1 MLAGGKKK
9 TSSSFGPDGRRI
21 GGGGLGAG
29 GGPRRVIKTVGKRGA
44 GLANPAMLKSSPAG
58 AAAAAA
64 GGSGIT
70 TISDCAP
77 SKTCFGRGG
86 GGLGLTSRGPHATNK
101 LFQPGVKLKIQRAPM
116 MTGLSVG
123 AGVRKPFQRP
133 QLGRRAYDKNSEAA
147 LKRAT
152 LGQKRRMDGMSKLL
166 ARAGK
171 GLNYKTPGRAK
182 SGDGDDG
189 SDASCADE
197 EEEEDS
203 LMAQLERNYK
213 PLMVWQSPHNGGE
226 AKGLPKALRT
236 VTRPDE
242 YGVEEEVTIKTGPPA
257 EAYTKE
263 DQYVP
268 KVLAKWLRPHQ
279 REGVKFMYECV
290 MGMRDFDG
298 NGCILA
304 DGKWRA
310 RIYLFGGAY
319 PCHLVPSHNSHLSL
333 CGHARNWI
341 LFSLF
346 ISVVNLSCNVSTP
359 YNARPTDMG
368 LGKTLQS
375 VTLIWTLLKT
385 GIAAR
390 PAPTAKRIIVVCPCS
405 LVKNWDNEFVKWLG
419 PGTVKTIALAES
431 DRKTVEKN
439 LDVFVKTKMFNVL
452 IASYETMR
460 THIGRLNKHKDC
472 CDLLGEFQTFVRMY

>member
-9 TSSSFGPDGRRI
+9 AASSFGPDGRRI
-21 GGGGLGAG
+21 GGAGAGGLGAG
-29 GGPRRVIKTVGKRGA
+29 GGPRRRVIKTVGKRGP
-44 GLANPAMLKSSPAG
+44 GLANPALLQSSATSSAG
-58 AAAAAA
+58 AAAAT
-64 GGSGIT
+64 GGGGIT

-77 SKTCFGRGG
+77 SRTCFGGGG
-86 GGLGLTSRGPHATNK
+86 GGLVSRGPHSTNK
-101 LFQPGVKLKIQRAPM
+101 LFQPGVKLRIQRAPM

-171 GLNYKTPGRAK
+171 GLHYRTPGRAG
-182 SGDGDDG
+182 SGGDG
-189 SDASCADE
+189 SDGSADE
-197 EEEEDS
+197 EEQDEDS

-213 PLMVWQSPHNGGE
+213 PLLVWQSPHNGGE
-226 AKGLPKALRT
+226 ARGLPKVLRT

-242 YGVEEEVTIKTGPPA
+242 YGVEEQVTIKAGPPA

-304 DGKWRA
+304 DGKREMHA
-310 RIYLFGGAY
+310 PRIT
-319 PCHLVPSHNSHLSL
+319 
-333 CGHARNWI
+333 
-341 LFSLF
+341 
-346 ISVVNLSCNVSTP
+346 SCTWSS
-359 YNARPTDMG
+359 M
-368 LGKTLQS
+368 LG
-375 VTLIWTLLKT
+375 I
-385 GIAAR
+385 
-390 PAPTAKRIIVVCPCS
+390 
-405 LVKNWDNEFVKWLG
+405 
-419 PGTVKTIALAES
+419 
-431 DRKTVEKN
+431 
-439 LDVFVKTKMFNVL
+439 
-452 IASYETMR
+452 
-460 THIGRLNKHKDC
+460 
-472 CDLLGEFQTFVRMY
+472 

>member
-58 AAAAAA
+58 AAAAAG

-77 SKTCFGRGG
+77 SKTCFGRGGG

-197 EEEEDS
+197 EEEEEDS

-226 AKGLPKALRT
+226 TKGLPKVLRT

-310 RIYLFGGAY
+310 RIYLFICWCISMSSRAI
-319 PCHLVPSHNSHLSL
+319 SQLSL
-333 CGHARNWI
+333 EFVW
-341 LFSLF
+341 
-346 ISVVNLSCNVSTP
+346 SCSEL
-359 YNARPTDMG
+359 D
-368 LGKTLQS
+368 
-375 VTLIWTLLKT
+375 TLLTLYFRRKFLLQCIYPIQRSPNRYGT
-385 GIAAR
+385 RQDSPIRHPHLDPPQDRHRR
-390 PAPTAKRIIVVCPCS
+390 PSSPDRQAHHRRLPVLPRQ
-405 LVKNWDNEFVKWLG
+405 ELG
-419 PGTVKTIALAES
+419 
-431 DRKTVEKN
+431 
-439 LDVFVKTKMFNVL
+439 
-452 IASYETMR
+452 
-460 THIGRLNKHKDC
+460 
-472 CDLLGEFQTFVRMY
+472 Q

>member
-9 TSSSFGPDGRRI
+9 APSSFGPDGRRI
-21 GGGGLGAG
+21 GGGAGGGLGG
-29 GGPRRVIKTVGKRGA
+29 LGGPRRVIKTVGKRGS
-44 GLANPAMLKSSPAG
+44 GLANPAMLKSSASAASAG
-58 AAAAAA
+58 
-64 GGSGIT
+64 GIT

-77 SKTCFGRGG
+77 SKTCFGGSG
-86 GGLGLTSRGPHATNK
+86 GGLASRGPHSTNK

-171 GLNYKTPGRAK
+171 GLAYKTPGRARG
-182 SGDGDDG
+182 GDDDG
-189 SDASCADE
+189 SGGSADE
-197 EEEEDS
+197 EEADEDS
-203 LMAQLERNYK
+203 LLAQLERNYK

-226 AKGLPKALRT
+226 ARGLPKVLRT

-304 DGKWRA
+304 DGKYR
-310 RIYLFGGAY
+310 
-319 PCHLVPSHNSHLSL
+319 
-333 CGHARNWI
+333 
-341 LFSLF
+341 
-346 ISVVNLSCNVSTP
+346 
-359 YNARPTDMG
+359 
-368 LGKTLQS
+368 
-375 VTLIWTLLKT
+375 
-385 GIAAR
+385 
-390 PAPTAKRIIVVCPCS
+390 
-405 LVKNWDNEFVKWLG
+405 
-419 PGTVKTIALAES
+419 
-431 DRKTVEKN
+431 
-439 LDVFVKTKMFNVL
+439 
-452 IASYETMR
+452 
-460 THIGRLNKHKDC
+460 
-472 CDLLGEFQTFVRMY
+472 

>member
-9 TSSSFGPDGRRI
+9 APSSFGPDGRRI
-21 GGGGLGAG
+21 GGAGGGLGG
-29 GGPRRVIKTVGKRGA
+29 GGPRRVIKTVGKRGS
-44 GLANPAMLKSSPAG
+44 GLANPAMLTSSAASAAG
-58 AAAAAA
+58 A
-64 GGSGIT
+64 GGIT

-77 SKTCFGRGG
+77 SKTCFGGGG
-86 GGLGLTSRGPHATNK
+86 GGLASRGPHSTNK

-171 GLNYKTPGRAK
+171 GLAYKTPGRTG
-182 SGDGDDG
+182 SGGDDG
-189 SDASCADE
+189 SAGSADE
-197 EEEEDS
+197 EEEDEDS

-226 AKGLPKALRT
+226 ARGLPQVLRT

-304 DGKWRA
+304 DGKYR
-310 RIYLFGGAY
+310 
-319 PCHLVPSHNSHLSL
+319 
-333 CGHARNWI
+333 
-341 LFSLF
+341 
-346 ISVVNLSCNVSTP
+346 
-359 YNARPTDMG
+359 
-368 LGKTLQS
+368 
-375 VTLIWTLLKT
+375 
-385 GIAAR
+385 
-390 PAPTAKRIIVVCPCS
+390 
-405 LVKNWDNEFVKWLG
+405 
-419 PGTVKTIALAES
+419 
-431 DRKTVEKN
+431 
-439 LDVFVKTKMFNVL
+439 
-452 IASYETMR
+452 
-460 THIGRLNKHKDC
+460 
-472 CDLLGEFQTFVRMY
+472 

>member
-9 TSSSFGPDGRRI
+9 APSSFGPDGRRI
-21 GGGGLGAG
+21 GGGAGGGLGG
-29 GGPRRVIKTVGKRGA
+29 LGGPRRVIKTVGKRGS
-44 GLANPAMLKSSPAG
+44 GLANPAMLKSSASAASAG
-58 AAAAAA
+58 
-64 GGSGIT
+64 GIT

-77 SKTCFGRGG
+77 SKTCFGGSG
-86 GGLGLTSRGPHATNK
+86 GGLASRGPHSTNK

-133 QLGRRAYDKNSEAA
+133 QLGQRAYDKNSEAA

-171 GLNYKTPGRAK
+171 GLAYKTPGGARG
-182 SGDGDDG
+182 GDDDDG
-189 SDASCADE
+189 SGGSADE
-197 EEEEDS
+197 EEADEDS
-203 LMAQLERNYK
+203 LLAQLERNYK

-226 AKGLPKALRT
+226 ARGLPKVLRT

-304 DGKWRA
+304 DGKYR
-310 RIYLFGGAY
+310 
-319 PCHLVPSHNSHLSL
+319 
-333 CGHARNWI
+333 
-341 LFSLF
+341 
-346 ISVVNLSCNVSTP
+346 
-359 YNARPTDMG
+359 
-368 LGKTLQS
+368 
-375 VTLIWTLLKT
+375 
-385 GIAAR
+385 
-390 PAPTAKRIIVVCPCS
+390 
-405 LVKNWDNEFVKWLG
+405 
-419 PGTVKTIALAES
+419 
-431 DRKTVEKN
+431 
-439 LDVFVKTKMFNVL
+439 
-452 IASYETMR
+452 
-460 THIGRLNKHKDC
+460 
-472 CDLLGEFQTFVRMY
+472 

>member
-29 GGPRRVIKTVGKRGA
+29 GGPRRVIKTVGKRGS
-44 GLANPAMLKSSPAG
+44 GLANPAMLKSSAYASPAG
-58 AAAAAA
+58 AAAAASAAAA

-77 SKTCFGRGG
+77 SKTCFGG
-86 GGLGLTSRGPHATNK
+86 GGLAASRGPHATNK

-182 SGDGDDG
+182 GGDDDDG
-189 SDASCADE
+189 SDGSADEE

-226 AKGLPKALRT
+226 AKGLPKVLRT

-304 DGKWRA
+304 DGK
-310 RIYLFGGAY
+310 
-319 PCHLVPSHNSHLSL
+319 
-333 CGHARNWI
+333 
-341 LFSLF
+341 
-346 ISVVNLSCNVSTP
+346 
-359 YNARPTDMG
+359 
-368 LGKTLQS
+368 
-375 VTLIWTLLKT
+375 
-385 GIAAR
+385 
-390 PAPTAKRIIVVCPCS
+390 
-405 LVKNWDNEFVKWLG
+405 
-419 PGTVKTIALAES
+419 
-431 DRKTVEKN
+431 
-439 LDVFVKTKMFNVL
+439 
-452 IASYETMR
+452 
-460 THIGRLNKHKDC
+460 
-472 CDLLGEFQTFVRMY
+472 